1 MIVGSM
7 NLNLKFGQNQ
17 VTYSCD
23 IVVVVI
29 FAVVIFVVVVVV
41 VIVIDHRT

>member
-1 MIVGSM
+1 MILIIMIVGSM

-29 FAVVIFVVVVVV
+29 FAAVV